1 MTRDITGADSEHLL
15 DEGWSTP
22 LEAGVRGTIRGF
34 IEALLEEELE
44 TALGRGRYARLRNGA
59 DEQEATARGLGNG
72 GPGAGSVPSTG
83 HRHGRRER
91 QVMGSFG
98 TITVAVPRAR
108 LDTADGRTT
117 EWVNKTLPAYRRRTR
132 EVDALIAGAY
142 LAGTNTRRVGR
153 ALTAIFRGA
162 ISRSTVSRVWRQIK
176 ADWES
181 WNKRELDQ
189 EDIVRLILDGTVVKV
204 RLDKKA
210 TSISLLVVLGVRRD
224 GQKVLLAVKNM
235 GGESEAAWRGILD
248 DLTRRGLKRPELAI
262 VDGAPGL
269 EKALLSLWPD
279 LPLQRCTVHKL
290 RNLIAHAP
298 KRLAE
303 EIAADYAD
311 MIYADSPQAIEKRRK
326 AFVRKWRDKCEAVA
340 RSLEEAGDQLFTFTR
355 LPVEQWKSARTTNAI
370 ERLHLEFKRRIKT
383 QTVLPSA
390 ETAAMLF
397 WALLAS
403 GQIVLR
409 KVDGWTTIAQPL
421 AEPIDLAA

>member
-34 IEALLEEELE
+34 IETLLEEELE
-44 TALGRGRYARLRNGA
+44 AALGRARYERLKTTAGERA
-59 DEQEATARGLGNG
+59 ATAAGLGNG
-72 GPGAGSVPSTG
+72 EPAASAVPSTG

-91 QVMGSFG
+91 QVLGSFG
-98 TITVAVPRAR
+98 AVTVAVPRAR
-108 LDTADGRTT
+108 LATAEGTT

-162 ISRSTVSRVWRQIK
+162 ISKSTVSRVWRQIK

-181 WNKRELDQ
+181 WNGRDLGG

-204 RLDKKA
+204 RLDRKA

-235 GGESEAAWRGILD
+235 GGESEAAWRGVLD
-248 DLTRRGLKRPELAI
+248 DLTRRGLRRPELAI

-269 EKALLSLWPD
+269 EKALVALWPD

-311 MIYADSPQAIEKRRK
+311 MIYADSPQAVEKRRQ
-326 AFVRKWRDKCEAVA
+326 AFIRKWREKCEAVA
-340 RSLEEAGDQLFTFTR
+340 RSLEEAGDRLFTFTR

-409 KVDGWTTIAQPL
+409 KVDGWMSIAQPL

>member
-1 MTRDITGADSEHLL
+1 MTTDITGADSEHLL

-44 TALGRGRYARLRNGA
+44 AALGRVRYARLRTAAGEGA
-59 DEQEATARGLGNG
+59 AAAAGLGNG
-72 GPGAGSVPSTG
+72 EPAAGSVPCTG
-83 HRHGRRER
+83 HRNGRRER

-98 TITVAVPRAR
+98 AITVAVPRAR
-108 LDTADGRTT
+108 LDAADGRTT

-176 ADWES
+176 VDWDS
-181 WNKRELDQ
+181 WNRRDLGH

-224 GQKVLLAVKNM
+224 GQKVLLAVKSM
-235 GGESEAAWRGILD
+235 GGESEAAWRGALD
-248 DLTRRGLKRPELAI
+248 DLTKRGLKRPELAI

-269 EKALLSLWPD
+269 EKALVSLWPD

-303 EIAADYAD
+303 EIAADYSD
-311 MIYADSPQAIEKRRK
+311 MIYADSREAAQGLHPQMARQVRGRRDQPGGSRRP
-326 AFVRKWRDKCEAVA
+326 ALHVHAAARRAMEVGAHHQRHRAPAPGVQAAHQDADRAALGRDRSHAVLGA
-340 RSLEEAGDQLFTFTR
+340 ACLRSDRTQEGRR
-355 LPVEQWKSARTTNAI
+355 LDVDRTAPC
-370 ERLHLEFKRRIKT
+370 
-383 QTVLPSA
+383 QA
-390 ETAAMLF
+390 
-397 WALLAS
+397 
-403 GQIVLR
+403 
-409 KVDGWTTIAQPL
+409 D
-421 AEPIDLAA
+421 